1 MDNEYSLQKFLDGAD
16 RIIYVSGFKL
26 KGPAPQLVLM
36 DGTKFSVQAGE
47 GLYSDPRRN
56 HGPYTEVEIGYPSRE
71 FAELLP
77 YAEDPEDPTSTIYGY
92 VPVEVLEEVIAA
104 CGGVNWTWTFLSAK
118 K

>member
-1 MDNEYSLQKFLDGAD
+1 MDNEYPLQKFLDGED
-16 RIIYVSGFKL
+16 RVTEVSGFKFKVL
-26 KGPAPQLVLM
+26 APQLVLM
-36 DGTKFSVQAGE
+36 DGTRISVQAGE
-47 GLYSDPRRN
+47 GRYSDPRRN

-71 FAELLP
+71 FAKLMP
-77 YAEDPEDPTSTIYGY
+77 YAKDPKQPTNTVYGY